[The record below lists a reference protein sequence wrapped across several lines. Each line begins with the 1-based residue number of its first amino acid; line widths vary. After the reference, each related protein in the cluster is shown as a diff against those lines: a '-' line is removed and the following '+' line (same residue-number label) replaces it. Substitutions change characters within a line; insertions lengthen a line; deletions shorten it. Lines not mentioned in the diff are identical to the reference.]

1 MCIPVILQRLRVC
14 PILKREI
21 EFTYWFP
28 LTHFFYL
35 ALSSF
40 SYIFFHSF
48 FTFLSFVSLTFSFV
62 PTSFYFPSFIPSL
75 VFIHIFSFFFIYLVI
90 YHSYPLSLFQPHLL
104 LISFK
109 LFYFFNILL
118 SLTSFFYSLPVIPS
132 FAVSSIPVVYHSHLY
147 LPLSFLPIHPYIFS
161 ISFRYFLPFFLFS
174 SPFIICLFNF
184 SSSPFISSHSSVYPS
199 ISFRYFLSLS
209 FSLLL
214 SLSICF
220 IFHLLSFLPI
230 HTYIFPFHFVILFLF
245 FSPFIICLF
254 VFSSLVLW
262 LLIRFPRVLW
272 SSSCSSFSRHHHFSL
287 PYR

>member
-1 MCIPVILQRLRVC
+1 MCIPVILQRPCISDIKERNWIY
-14 PILKREI
+14 ILVSSDTFFLSCI
-21 EFTYWFP
+21 VVFFI
-28 LTHFFYL
+28 HFLPF
-35 ALSSF
+35 
-40 SYIFFHSF
+40 F
-48 FTFLSFVSLTFSFV
+48 FTFLSFVSLTLSFV

-75 VFIHIFSFFFIYLVI
+75 VFIHIFSFFLFTYLFIIPTLC
-90 YHSYPLSLFQPHLL
+90 HFFQPHLL
-104 LISFK
+104 LVSFK

-230 HTYIFPFHFVILFLF
+230 HTYIPFYFVIFFLF